1 MISLTDAAT
10 DRPNAPEVV
19 AAALREAIID
29 GRLLPG
35 RRINEVHLAR
45 ELGVSR
51 TPLRE
56 ALMRLTAE
64 GTVKT
69 IPRRGFF
76 VHSLSVEEFQ
86 DVYAIRAVL
95 DPEALKLAGIPSG
108 SHLDELETLNR
119 KFGRAK
125 GVTRRI
131 ALDNLWH
138 LRLLAACPND
148 VLLDLIKQ
156 FMARTRRYELALLR
170 ERSRVE
176 NSVAEH
182 REIIASLRAG
192 NLTRACDALRQNMQS
207 GQLPIIKQ
215 LQAHGLIE
223 RHHETRQAG
232 AVKGRA
238 LPQKKNR
245 QAAT

>member
-1 MISLTDAAT
+1 MISLIEAAM
-10 DRPNAPEVV
+10 DRPNVPQVL

-35 RRINEVHLAR
+35 KRINEVHLAR

-86 DVYAIRAVL
+86 KVYAIRAIL
-95 DPEALKLAGIPSG
+95 DPEALKLAGIPPA
-108 SHLDELETLNR
+108 SHLDELERLNR
-119 KFGRAK
+119 KFGKAK
-125 GVTRRI
+125 GVARRI
-131 ALDNLWH
+131 VLDNAWH
-138 LRLLAACPND
+138 LQLLAVCPND

-170 ERSRVE
+170 ERSRVQT
-176 NSVAEH
+176 SVAEH
-182 REIIASLRAG
+182 RKIIASLRAG
-192 NLTRACDALRQNMQS
+192 NLTRACAALRQNMQS

-215 LQAHGLIE
+215 LKARELTEGITK
-223 RHHETRQAG
+223 RGKPAP
-232 AVKGRA
+232 VKGRA
-238 LPQKKNR
+238 VRQKNQ

>member
-1 MISLTDAAT
+1 MISLSEKAG

-19 AAALREAIID
+19 AVALREAIID

-35 RRINEVHLAR
+35 KRINEVHLAR

-76 VHSLSVEEFQ
+76 VHSLSVAEFQ
-86 DVYAIRAVL
+86 ELYAIRAIL
-95 DPEALKLAGIPSG
+95 DPEALKLAGIPSA
-108 SHLDELETLNR
+108 SHLDELESLNR
-119 KFGRAK
+119 KFGNAK

-131 ALDNLWH
+131 ALDNAWH
-138 LRLLAACPND
+138 LHLLAACPND
-148 VLLDLIKQ
+148 VLRDLIKQ

-182 REIIASLRAG
+182 GEIIASLRAG
-192 NLTRACDALRQNMQS
+192 NLARACLALRQNMQS
-207 GQLPIIKQ
+207 GQLPIINQ
-215 LQAHGLIE
+215 LKAHGLIE
-223 RHHETRQAG
+223 RHHEMHQAG
-232 AVKGRA
+232 AVKGSPVR
-238 LPQKKNR
+238 QRKNR